1 MPILKIGG
9 VDADVGIREELEQF
23 PWHRPRWTSEK
34 LIAASP
40 FRYDRTP
47 SFFVNLDGEY
57 AGTWADSGAY
67 DADYESGNF
76 VKLLAFLRDE
86 TYEETADYLI
96 NMYGVNKAHNSND
109 LRLPTLCL
117 PKHKKPTVLAE
128 SVLKAY
134 AYNHPYL
141 YNRGISEK
149 VQRFMGVGYDR
160 QANAITIPWRYA
172 NGKLANV
179 KYRKVQGKA
188 FWYRKGAEP
197 VRHLVYGIDKV
208 YRHGL
213 SEVYICEA
221 EIDVMSVYTAG
232 KPAIAIGGASISDK
246 QIELIR
252 KSPIER
258 AVLALDNDKAGEKVK
273 RQIID
278 AIKGAVELR
287 EVLPFPSGVKDVNE
301 ALVSGGVDELER
313 TLKKTKRV
321 DSVLTFSFR

>member
-1 MPILKIGG
+1 MPILKIGDD
-9 VDADVGIREELEQF
+9 VADVDIREELEQF

-86 TYEETADYLI
+86 TYEETAEYLLST
-96 NMYGVNKAHNSND
+96 YGLNSVNAGDN
-109 LRLPTLCL
+109 LRLPKLHL
-117 PKHKKPTVLAE
+117 PKQRKPVVLAE
-128 SVLKAY
+128 TTLKPY
-134 AYNHPYL
+134 AYKHPYL
-141 YNRGISEK
+141 TKRGISEK
-149 VQRFMGVGYDR
+149 VQRFMGVGFSR
-160 QANAITIPWRYA
+160 QANAITLPWRYA

-179 KYRKVQGKA
+179 KYRKTQGKA

-258 AVLALDNDKAGEKVK
+258 VIIATDSDKAGEKVK
-273 RQIID
+273 RQLID
-278 AIKGAVELR
+278 ALKGAVELR

-301 ALVSGGVDELER
+301 ALVSGNVEAIR
-313 TLKKTKRV
+313 KTKPV
-321 DSVLTFSFR
+321 GSVRISYINL